1 MRILFSQL
9 PQSPW
14 WGKGYSE
21 AYENNWAMQ
30 EGNLPNQ
37 TFVEKEH
44 KGGLSL
50 LQKYCEIEIIPF
62 PKKLDVG
69 GLYKHDGVFV
79 RDSLISNQ
87 RGEIV
92 VANFRERLRQ
102 PELEHIEKHVV
113 KRGHR
118 VHHLPS
124 TAFAE
129 GGEFFYIPKQNIL
142 FAGLSRNNEYGVRQT
157 AKLLGIKKVFI
168 IKSKS
173 FHLDTLFCI
182 ALNKKGELAALL
194 ACLDLIDNVKEV
206 KAFAKEL
213 KVPLLP
219 LDEIDSIGKNGKGR
233 ISVNCLAI
241 PGVLLGGSKFLTK
254 GIERELKRLKIIHAV
269 SPITQFLLSGGGI
282 HCLTNELLS

>member
-21 AYENNWAMQ
+21 AYENNAAMH
-30 EGNLPNQ
+30 EGTLPNQ
-37 TFVEKEH
+37 KFVEKEH

-50 LQKYCEIEIIPF
+50 LQEYCEIEIIPF
-62 PKKLDVG
+62 PKKLDAD

-87 RGEIV
+87 MGDIV

-102 PELEHIEKHVV
+102 PEIEHIEKYVT
-113 KRGHR
+113 KRGHKIY
-118 VHHLPS
+118 HLPHS
-124 TAFAE
+124 AFAE

-142 FAGLSRNNEYGVRQT
+142 FAGLCRNNEYGVRQT

-173 FHLDTLFCI
+173 FHLDTLFCV
-182 ALNKKGELAALL
+182 ALNKKGELAAIL
-194 ACLDLIDNVKEV
+194 ACLSLIDNVKEV

-219 LDEIDSIGKNGKGR
+219 LDEIDSIGRDGKGR
-233 ISVNCLAI
+233 ISVNCLAL
-241 PGVLLGGSKFLTK
+241 PGVLIGGSKFLTK
-254 GIERELKRLKIIHAV
+254 GIEKQLKKLDITHAV